1 MSKTGKR
8 YTDEFKREAIALVLG
23 GQRIAETA
31 RNLGVSTKSLRH
43 WVHQHEV
50 DSGRG
55 TDGALTTEERAELAR
70 LRRENRTLR
79 MEREILKKATAF
91 FAKEKS

>member
-1 MSKTGKR
+1 MSKTSKR
-8 YTDEFKREAIALVLG
+8 YTDEFKREAVALVLG

-31 RNLGVSTKSLRH
+31 HNLDVSTKSLRQ
-43 WVHQHEV
+43 WVRQHEV
-50 DSGRG
+50 DNGRG
-55 TDGALTTEERAELAR
+55 AEGALTTEERAELAR

-91 FAKEKS
+91 FAKENS